1 MSKIQPDYTDAPM
14 GCDVE
19 EKGKD
24 EGIKKLEV
32 PVTKTFFLCSR
43 ICINAYKSRG
53 DDLNT
58 PEALS
63 TYISRLVASNVRI
76 LYQQGPSLLCYPK
89 NTCLGQIT

>member
-1 MSKIQPDYTDAPM
+1 MSKNQPDYTDAPM

-58 PEALS
+58 PEAVS
-63 TYISRLVASNVRI
+63 TYISWLVASNVRI
-76 LYQQGPSLLCYPK
+76 LYQQGPNLLCYP
-89 NTCLGQIT
+89 NFTC